1 MKYLIVFVL
10 AIVLFGCTDR
20 SETFYLKSKS
30 GNGIHVSMPI
40 LYHGK
45 TIGTVVDVKVKN
57 SFAIV
62 EVSLRKNIA
71 VCQSSKFRL
80 IQLDFFDAAIIFTN
94 TCNKGY
100 YNGGDTIL
108 VDFEEEFKKMP
119 FNIHEERR
127 NNTLGDSSELDS
139 IHVWV
144 EEW

>member
-1 MKYLIVFVL
+1 MKCLIVFILV
-10 AIVLFGCTDR
+10 IVFYGCADR
-20 SETFYLKSKS
+20 SGVFYLKSKS

-45 TIGTVVDVKVKN
+45 TIGKVVDVKTDN
-57 SFAIV
+57 NFAIV

-80 IQLDFFDAAIIFTN
+80 IQLDFLGAAIVYTN

-119 FNIHEERR
+119 MNIHQR
-127 NNTLGDSSELDS
+127 NDTLGDSVKLDS